1 MWRYPF
7 LNLCFLFL
15 VIALFAVQHSFPG
28 FGLTGHSAATDSD
41 RSQIFELAPDAN
53 SFNNLRP
60 PEDLS
65 RAMAYLYDLWH
76 RGMILK
82 EWTIENN
89 AFQWELFRASSP
101 AETDLLDAR
110 FHVANAEVFTEAM
123 PRNVRAIKEL
133 DRAETS
139 LKAAEILVE
148 PRLIGQ
154 VKTIDDE
161 ITTAETREQ
170 AEDAFSMMP
179 FEKIKAHLDHLIAI
193 VRSTKISGES
203 SRAIPTQG

>member
-7 LNLCFLFL
+7 LNLGFLFL
-15 VIALFAVQHSFPG
+15 VIAFLALQHSFGP
-28 FGLTGHSAATDSD
+28 TGHSSEATDSD
-41 RSQIFELAPDAN
+41 PSQIFEFASDAK
-53 SFNNLRP
+53 SSSNLRP
-60 PEDLS
+60 PADFS
-65 RAMAYLYDLWH
+65 RAVAYLCDLWR
-76 RGMILK
+76 RGMVLK
-82 EWTIENN
+82 EWTIEYN
-89 AFQWELFRASSP
+89 AFQWELFRAASP

-123 PRNVRAIKEL
+123 PRNIRVIKEL

-139 LKAAEILVE
+139 LKAAETLVE
-148 PRLIGQ
+148 PSLARQ
-154 VKTIDDE
+154 VRTIDDE

-179 FEKIKAHLDHLIAI
+179 FERIKAHLDHLIAI

-203 SRAIPTQG
+203 SRAIPVQG